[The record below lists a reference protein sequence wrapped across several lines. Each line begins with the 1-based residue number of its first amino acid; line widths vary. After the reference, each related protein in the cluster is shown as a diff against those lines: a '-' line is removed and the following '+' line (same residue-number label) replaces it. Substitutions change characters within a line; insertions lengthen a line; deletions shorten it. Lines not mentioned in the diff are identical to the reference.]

1 MTKRPSIKSR
11 LLHLGKKKHTHAQR
25 GGFIPP
31 LLVITGKTILA
42 SLLSNG
48 KKKKK
53 KKKKKNE
60 KTTQKQAKTGIVE
73 KLLF

>member
-1 MTKRPSIKSR
+1 MTKRPSIKIR
-11 LLHLGKKKHTHAQR
+11 LLHLGKKITHTQR

-31 LLVITGKTILA
+31 LLVNTGKTILA